1 MRPVLFQIGGEPVQ
15 SYGVSKALAALV
27 AGWMV
32 YRELLRR
39 GTPKEPAEHLAT
51 QLTLWGAIAG
61 FAGAKL

>member
-1 MRPVLFQIGGEPVQ
+1 MPVQ